1 MDSNKHW
8 ETTSSG
14 RVNPD
19 HTLAAKHAATNGL
32 PLFFLVFPRVSNWL
46 LAQGLPP
53 MQKLALIG
61 RAEHACHWTKN
72 SPVQPYD
79 DVLLKKNRGIRL
91 APCHLS
97 IGCRMFLTGVTH
109 QVPLSK
115 ERDEGPSFFAGL
127 SSTLSATKLP
137 PPKERVDH
145 FQKLIVQIC
154 DLCV

>member
-1 MDSNKHW
+1 MRAI
-8 ETTSSG
+8 E
-14 RVNPD
+14 
-19 HTLAAKHAATNGL
+19 
-32 PLFFLVFPRVSNWL
+32 
-46 LAQGLPP
+46 
-53 MQKLALIG
+53 QK
-61 RAEHACHWTKN
+61 TPQY

-79 DVLLKKNRGIRL
+79 GVFLRKNRWIRL

-137 PPKERVDH
+137 PPKRRS
-145 FQKLIVQIC
+145 
-154 DLCV
+154 